1 MSIKNIKRII
11 TAWKPST
18 FETYKKT
25 FEKYGGSVNMHP
37 DVVSYFMIHHD
48 WKFDFFHYE
57 KDGDIKGSYFL
68 CNGKQIGIMARRSYP
83 LSVSSPPPPPP
94 PPRAAP
100 LLVVVVFF
108 NLLREGGG

>member
-68 CNGKQIGIMARRSYP
+68 CNGKQIGIMARRTYP
-83 LSVSSPPPPPP
+83 LSSDEVLIPFSPHA
-94 PPRAAP
+94 RC
-100 LLVVVVFF
+100 FF
-108 NLLREGGG
+108 P

>member
-48 WKFDFFHYE
+48 WKFDFFH
-57 KDGDIKGSYFL
+57 
-68 CNGKQIGIMARRSYP
+68 
-83 LSVSSPPPPPP
+83 
-94 PPRAAP
+94 
-100 LLVVVVFF
+100 
-108 NLLREGGG
+108 